1 MQETKDIAKNKK
13 KEKEEKEKLEK
24 FMVLRKE
31 QEEMRK
37 NFMADIKKR
46 MIAEKQNPRN
56 LTNAYVFSHILKERE
71 KQVEL
76 NKVIKEKYRQQED
89 EYAEKIKMA
98 ALEEEMEKEAKR
110 QSDAIKKQKLRAT
123 FLKE

>member
-24 FMVLRKE
+24 YTVLRKE

-37 NFMADIKKR
+37 NFMADIKKK
-46 MIAEKQNPRN
+46 MFIEKQNPRN
-56 LTNAYVFSHILKERE
+56 LANAFVFSHVLKERD

-89 EYAEKIKMA
+89 EYAEKVKMA

-110 QSDAIKKQKLRAT
+110 RSDAIKKQKFRET